1 MKRSQMLI
9 KLSRE
14 HHAALVLARRAQT
27 KLQNNDVTTKLM
39 ADFPSRWNND
49 LVPHF
54 AEEERTLVP
63 RLQAEGPSPLAERL
77 LEDHGR
83 LRLLSARI
91 IAGESSVLPEFGKLL
106 SGHVRFEEREL
117 FPYYEQLVDAH

>member
-1 MKRSQMLI
+1 MKRSQKLI

-27 KLQNNDVTTKLM
+27 KAQNIDVITKLM
-39 ADFPSRWNND
+39 ADFPSRWNNE

-54 AEEERTLVP
+54 AEEECMLVP
-63 RLQAEGPSPLAERL
+63 RLQAEGSSPLAERL
-77 LEDHGR
+77 LQDHDR

-91 IAGESSVLPEFGKLL
+91 VSGESSVLPEFGKLL